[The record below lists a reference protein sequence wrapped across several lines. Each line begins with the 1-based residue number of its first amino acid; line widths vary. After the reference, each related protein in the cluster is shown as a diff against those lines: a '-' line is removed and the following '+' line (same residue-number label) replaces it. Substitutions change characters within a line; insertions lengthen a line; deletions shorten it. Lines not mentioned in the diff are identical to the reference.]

1 MNASNDDPH
10 AKERQSLQTRLLNAV
25 KQCQVRFGG
34 KTELATELD
43 SRVSCLCAAWEAVL
57 QHGLKSNSKALT
69 ALRQVTEL
77 PGLNKMTGIF
87 TDLKN
92 IETEP
97 VFWTYVK
104 EHLTR
109 HEAERFYNLKNIS
122 TDSGRGRAWLRASL
136 NEHSLE
142 RYMHM
147 IIEREDLLGQHYE
160 NWSFLMD
167 QEKSSMLPMMARGL
181 DSILFAVT
189 VDKADLNTAKQ
200 HVPHVINAGS
210 ANSGQGK
217 QEDELR
223 PVIAGEGSH
232 ASVESAPG
240 KKKDK
245 KKKKKAAIVSFGDDD
260 AEGLTQISFRVRTT
274 SNRSAQGS
282 FSEHSNSPL
291 FGSLSQGLSELD
303 GENKDVENEEIR
315 QVATDSSIVRPDSRL
330 SIEPRHEPS
339 ITSGRSGGSLE
350 QHTSSGSVGS
360 ADFDISDISGSMLP
374 MSADGDPFEGGMRP
388 VSNSDNI
395 FTASVEV
402 DDMEEYRND
411 DIQTAAFALKQAQ
424 KGFQNSHRTEGDGGN
439 EQMKD
444 TNLMSTEDL
453 KKAVVAMMVRKDEI
467 EEQNRSLKLM
477 LEQEMETSSTLRAE
491 IEEMKH
497 SFTLK
502 LEKEAVKLQALQKEN
517 QLLKHQLR
525 KYVNAVQMLRT
536 DGSQVLDG
544 NLGIH
549 VDEPQPNIPPVKP
562 LTDYSHE
569 AEQYEKKLIQV
580 AEMHG
585 ELMEFNELLHR
596 QMNAKEVLLKKLQ
609 QELIDLR
616 GPLPTDLAFAE
627 NYLVTNADSLNL
639 HGRTLINIWIPS
651 AFLQGSRS
659 DAHHVYQVYIRIR
672 DEEWNVYRRYKQFDE
687 LHKKMKKDYPFTS
700 TFEFPPKKKIGKK
713 DARVVEHRRQ
723 ILQNYLRCLINHI
736 LQKNSSLAEHTH
748 KDKLLAILPF
758 FSDKSAE
765 KLKKSKKNSDV
776 NRIPLSSSPQQ
787 LAGASASPNQYDGL

>member
-77 PGLNKMTGIF
+77 PGLNKVTGIF

-97 VFWTYVK
+97 VCWTYVK
-104 EHLTR
+104 EHLTK

-189 VDKADLNTAKQ
+189 VDKIDLNTVKQ
-200 HVPHVINAGS
+200 HVPYVINAGS
-210 ANSGQGK
+210 ASSGPGK

-223 PVIAGEGSH
+223 PVIAGEGSL
-232 ASVESAPG
+232 ASG

-260 AEGLTQISFRVRTT
+260 TEGPTQIFRIRTT
-274 SNRSAQGS
+274 SNRSMHGS

-291 FGSLSQGLSELD
+291 FGSPSQELSELD
-303 GENKDVENEEIR
+303 GENKDGENEEIR
-315 QVATDSSIVRPDSRL
+315 QVATDSNLVKQESRL
-330 SIEPRHEPS
+330 SVELWHEPS
-339 ITSGRSGGSLE
+339 ITSRRSGSSLE
-350 QHTSSGSVGS
+350 QHTSSIGST
-360 ADFDISDISGSMLP
+360 DFDLSDISGSMLP
-374 MSADGDPFEGGMRP
+374 ISTDGNSFEGGMRP
-388 VSNSDNI
+388 VSNTD
-395 FTASVEV
+395 FTSSVDV

-411 DIQTAAFALKQAQ
+411 DIQTAAFALQQAQ

-444 TNLMSTEDL
+444 ANLMSTEDL

-467 EEQNRSLKLM
+467 EEQNRSLKMM

-497 SFTLK
+497 SFNLK

-536 DGSQVLDG
+536 DGSQALDE

-596 QMNAKEVLLKKLQ
+596 QINAKEVLLKKLQ

-616 GPLPTDLAFAE
+616 GPLPTDLTFAE
-627 NYLVTNADSLNL
+627 NYLATDADSLKL

-659 DAHHVYQVYIRIR
+659 DAHHVYQV
-672 DEEWNVYRRYKQFDE
+672 
-687 LHKKMKKDYPFTS
+687 
-700 TFEFPPKKKIGKK
+700 
-713 DARVVEHRRQ
+713 
-723 ILQNYLRCLINHI
+723 
-736 LQKNSSLAEHTH
+736 
-748 KDKLLAILPF
+748 
-758 FSDKSAE
+758 
-765 KLKKSKKNSDV
+765 
-776 NRIPLSSSPQQ
+776 
-787 LAGASASPNQYDGL
+787 